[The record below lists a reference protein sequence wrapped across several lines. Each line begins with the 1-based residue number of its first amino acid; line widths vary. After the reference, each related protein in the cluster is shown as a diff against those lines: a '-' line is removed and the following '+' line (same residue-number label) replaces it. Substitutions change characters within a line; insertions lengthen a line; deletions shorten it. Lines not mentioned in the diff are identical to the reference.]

1 MDRIRRL
8 LSNVKTPLSRA
19 VHAAMNIEEIQEI
32 LEKITGLEK
41 NEARAM
47 TIKDGVVTI
56 QVMSQSIGFS
66 LNLKKS
72 LILQECAKKFGPQKI
87 SRLRFLPI
95 TNNSSTI
102 NL

>member
-8 LSNVKTPLSRA
+8 LSNFKAPLSRA
-19 VHAAMNIEEIQEI
+19 VQAAMSIEEIQEM
-32 LEKITGLEK
+32 LENISGLQKGEMQ
-41 NEARAM
+41 AA
-47 TIKDGVVTI
+47 TIKNGVLTVH
-56 QVMSQSIGFS
+56 VASQSIGFS

>member
-8 LSNVKTPLSRA
+8 LSNFKTPLSRA
-19 VHAAMNIEEIQEI
+19 VDAAMSIEEIQEI
-32 LEKITGLEK
+32 LEKITGLQK
-41 NEARAM
+41 NDVRAV
-47 TIKDGVVTI
+47 TVTKGVVTI
-56 QVMSQSIGFS
+56 QVASQSIGFS